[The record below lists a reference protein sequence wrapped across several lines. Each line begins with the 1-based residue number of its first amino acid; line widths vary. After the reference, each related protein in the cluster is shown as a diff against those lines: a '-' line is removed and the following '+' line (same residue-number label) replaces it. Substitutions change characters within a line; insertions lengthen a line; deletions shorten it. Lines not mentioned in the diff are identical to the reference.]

1 MKKLLIIVLSVVSL
15 NCMSQGPARSKKV
28 PDEVITNDSTYWTI
42 STLSTVGYVNNTP
55 GPYYNTYK
63 SGGGMLV
70 KFNFKKNGR
79 FSFQLYV
86 QANSYGTDT
95 ETWTEVEGTVE
106 FKKDAK
112 GQNIFITK
120 AEKGV
125 YRVTKNGRTTSR
137 PIPGNEL
144 LGQHSQTFLWQR
156 TTFPDDPNNIYLLMV
171 DMEEHPD
178 ADVNNPSTIKPEW
191 VSKFHIPAK
200 K

>member
-1 MKKLLIIVLSVVSL
+1 MKPLLILALGLVSL
-15 NCMSQGPARSKKV
+15 QGMAQTNVKRKSV
-28 PDEVITNDSTYWTI
+28 PDEVITSDSISWTI
-42 STLSTVGYVNNTP
+42 STLSSVGYVNTTP
-55 GPYYNTYK
+55 GPYYNSYK

-95 ETWTEVEGTVE
+95 ETWTETEGTVE

-112 GQNIFITK
+112 GQDIFVTK

-137 PIPGNEL
+137 PIPRNEL
-144 LGQHSQTFLWQR
+144 MGQHSQTFLWQK
-156 TTFPDDPNNIYLLMV
+156 TTFPDDPNHIYLLMV
-171 DMEEHPD
+171 DMEEHPE

-200 K
+200 

>member
-1 MKKLLIIVLSVVSL
+1 MKPLLILALGLLSL
-15 NCMSQGPARSKKV
+15 QGMAQTAVKRKSV
-28 PDEVITNDSTYWTI
+28 PDEVITSDSISWTI
-42 STLSTVGYVNNTP
+42 STLSSVGYVNTTP
-55 GPYYNTYK
+55 GPYYNSYK

-95 ETWTEVEGTVE
+95 ETWTETEGTVE

-112 GQNIFITK
+112 GQDIFVTK

-137 PIPGNEL
+137 PIPRNEL
-144 LGQHSQTFLWQR
+144 MGQHSQTFLWQK
-156 TTFPDDPNNIYLLMV
+156 TTFSDDPNHIYLLMV
-171 DMEEHPD
+171 DMEEHPE

-200 K
+200 